1 MENVNKHRRVL
12 VKVCQCGSHINKKKL
27 SKLEKKHDMAC
38 KKKSDKFALL
48 IWDTTGTG
56 KGHFFLWT
64 KLFS

>member
-1 MENVNKHRRVL
+1 MLTSTGECLLRFANVGPTL
-12 VKVCQCGSHINKKKL
+12 IKKL

>member
-1 MENVNKHRRVL
+1 MLTSTGECLLRFANVGPTL
-12 VKVCQCGSHINKKKL
+12 IKKL

-48 IWDTTGTG
+48 IWDKTGNG
-56 KGHFFLWT
+56 KGHFFIRT